1 MLFIAFNHI
10 NPNYYL
16 KDLYMK
22 IFIILLTT
30 LGLATAV
37 WAGNNHE
44 GKHGGKHGGKH
55 HFGKMM
61 FEKMDTDKDGA
72 ISVREHEA
80 GLQKMMDRRRAHF
93 AKMDIDG
100 DGIVTKKEAKKS
112 RKEMGEKRKERKQE
126 NMNN

>member
-1 MLFIAFNHI
+1 
-10 NPNYYL
+10 
-16 KDLYMK
+16 MK

-44 GKHGGKHGGKH
+44 GKHGGKH

-61 FEKMDTDKDGA
+61 FEKMDTDKDEA

-80 GLQKMMDRRRAHF
+80 GLQEMMDRRRAHF
-93 AKMDIDG
+93 AKMDTDG
-100 DGIVTKKEAKKS
+100 DGVVTKKEAKEN
-112 RKEMGEKRKERKQE
+112 RKEMGKAWREKKQKSTDD
-126 NMNN
+126 